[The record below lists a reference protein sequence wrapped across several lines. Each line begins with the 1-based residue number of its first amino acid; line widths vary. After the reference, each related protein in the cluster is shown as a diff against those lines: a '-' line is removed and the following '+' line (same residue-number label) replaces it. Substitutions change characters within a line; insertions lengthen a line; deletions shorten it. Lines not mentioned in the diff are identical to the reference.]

1 MMDHG
6 AQLQTEAPVGGQQ
19 GIPGDLRSHLAVP
32 QDEVREDREDGF
44 ARGTLDT
51 PDGEPTEADTGVMGV
66 ACEAATATTGR
77 LVCQLKAKG
86 EEKGEDAFE
95 KRLAVA
101 KELKVGGFVVKID
114 GDGAVFAGLASGIW
128 HGSPSGQ
135 MVVTDDDPKW
145 GYDGTIARGSRRVS
159 ELHH

>member
-1 MMDHG
+1 MTSIET
-6 AQLQTEAPVGGQQ
+6 LLFRR
-19 GIPGDLRSHLAVP
+19 GIRSLKPGLLIYN
-32 QDEVREDREDGF
+32 EVREDREDGF

-101 KELKVGGFVVKID
+101 KELKVGGFVELVEE
-114 GDGAVFAGLASGIW
+114 
-128 HGSPSGQ
+128 P
-135 MVVTDDDPKW
+135 VTRTPP
-145 GYDGTIARGSRRVS
+145 
-159 ELHH
+159 H